1 LTKFLDL
8 ITSINAKKVE
18 HKVYLQVIDSRD
30 NIEMLVTKWKH
41 ISKAKWPMFIMT
53 MTMTI
58 RYARINGGPFYEYHV
73 KIQNC
78 TNGIGHNEKYW
89 DIFAKKR

>member
-1 LTKFLDL
+1 
-8 ITSINAKKVE
+8 
-18 HKVYLQVIDSRD
+18 
-30 NIEMLVTKWKH
+30 
-41 ISKAKWPMFIMT
+41 MFIMT

-89 DIFAKKR
+89 DIFAKTR